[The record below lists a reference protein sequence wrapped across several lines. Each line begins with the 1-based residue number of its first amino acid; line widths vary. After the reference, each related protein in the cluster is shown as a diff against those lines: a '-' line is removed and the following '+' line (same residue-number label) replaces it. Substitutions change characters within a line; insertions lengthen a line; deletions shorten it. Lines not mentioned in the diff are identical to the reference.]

1 MATTAVTEAR
11 APAPPSRWQSLAKRQ
26 SLIGTILV
34 IIALPFI
41 FRMDP
46 AKFQVF
52 LLPGTWLF
60 LGERVLF
67 VVVVS
72 AVAIVNSLPLST
84 LFALGRLSTRAWVR
98 WPSLLYIE
106 IIRSLPLLLVIFY
119 IFLHMPSGVPAFV
132 SREALALTSALVVY
146 TVAVT
151 AEIIRSG
158 ILSLDRGQSEA
169 ARSLGLTYFQS
180 MRHILL
186 PQTFRL
192 ILPALIAQFT
202 ILLKDT
208 SLGSIIGMVE
218 LTQAGKIIF
227 QGSRNPME
235 TFYVVAILYFVLN
248 YVLEQISIRI
258 ERGRGHRAVPP
269 DVQSSALERNI

>member
-1 MATTAVTEAR
+1 MATTAVTETRVPAR
-11 APAPPSRWQSLAKRQ
+11 PSRWQSLAKRQ

-34 IIALPFI
+34 ILALPFI

-46 AKFQVF
+46 ANFQVF
-52 LLPGTWLF
+52 LLPGTWRF
-60 LGERVLF
+60 LGEGVLF

-72 AVAIVNSLPLST
+72 AVAIVISLPLST
-84 LFALGRLSTRAWVR
+84 LFALGRLSNKAWVR
-98 WPSLLYIE
+98 WPSILYIE

-119 IFLHMPSGVPAFV
+119 IFLHMPPAIPDFV

-180 MRHILL
+180 MRYIIL

-218 LTQAGKIIF
+218 LTQRGKIIF

-235 TFYVVAILYFVLN
+235 TFYIVAILYFVLN

-269 DVQSSALERNI
+269 DVQSGALERNI